1 MYVPPPEEPGLGRL
15 EAALREA
22 VAARQ
27 VETKMRDAIRDGRL
41 DKAAGDLLLD
51 AALDA
56 GVISRAET
64 EQVRRADRVRD
75 EVIQVDAFPAT
86 SAQPVEGAG
95 AAADA

>member
-1 MYVPPPEEPGLGRL
+1 MPPPEEPGLGRL

-22 VAARQ
+22 VAALQ
-27 VETKMRDAIRDGRL
+27 VETKMRDAIREGRL

-56 GVISRAET
+56 GVISRAEM

-75 EVIQVDAFPAT
+75 EVIQVDAFPAKT
-86 SAQPVEGAG
+86 AHPVERPGGRAG
-95 AAADA
+95 T